1 MPKESKVEIAKRAG
15 RHLRGTIS
23 ETLGAHVS
31 HFGGDDLTLLKFHG
45 TYQQDDRDAR
55 RGRDEGQEKAFSF
68 MVRVALPAGA
78 LDAEQYLA
86 LEAIADRWAN
96 GTLRVTTRQG
106 FQFHGVLKDGLKA
119 TIAEVNHRLMTT
131 LAACGDVSRNVM
143 GCPAPMDDEAHAA
156 VRAAARGIAERLRP
170 ASRAYHEIWL
180 DGEKQ
185 VSTER
190 EEPFYGDVYLP
201 RKFKTGVALSTD
213 NCVDIWS
220 QDVGL
225 VAAVD
230 GRSIRGFTVLVGGG
244 LGMTHHK
251 ADTAARLAQPLGFV
265 APEHAVEAVRIVAAI
280 FRDYGNRADR
290 RHARL
295 KYLVAEWGMDRF
307 RTEFESRADFPL
319 GPAPDLTALPYH
331 DHLGRHRQPDGR
343 WFYGVFVQSGRIAD
357 GEHQRLKTALHEI
370 VRRLGPG
377 VRLTGQQNVLLT
389 DLDDAGVKT
398 VESILQ
404 GHGVTP
410 PEALSAS
417 RRFSMACPAL
427 PTCGLAVAESERAMP
442 EVLDQF
448 EAELDALGLRDEPLT
463 IRMTGCPNGCA
474 RPYTADIAFVG
485 RSLGLYNV
493 YVGGGLGGDRVV
505 DLFRADV
512 KFEELLEAVR
522 PLLLRW
528 ASERTGGEG
537 LSDFYQRLTG
547 RTDRRT
553 WITGREVPTAELVT
567 LTVGS

>member
-1 MPKESKVEIAKRAG
+1 MPKESKVEQAKRQG

-23 ETLGAHVS
+23 ETLVAEVT
-31 HFGGDDLTLLKFHG
+31 HFTGDDLTLLKFHG
-45 TYQQDDRDAR
+45 TYQQDDRDLR
-55 RGRDEGQEKAFSF
+55 RSRDEGAEKAFSF
-68 MVRVALPAGA
+68 MVRVALPAGT
-78 LDAEQYLA
+78 LDAGQYLT
-86 LEAIADRWAN
+86 LDEVADRYAN

-106 FQFHGVLKDGLKA
+106 FQFHGVLKHELKE
-119 TIAEVNHRLMTT
+119 TIAEVNRRLMTT

-143 GCPAPMDDEAHAA
+143 GCPAPVDDPAHAA
-156 VRAAARGIAERLRP
+156 VRAAARGIAEQLRP

-185 VSTER
+185 VSTE

-225 VAAVD
+225 VAIVD
-230 GRSIRGFTVLVGGG
+230 GRDVRGFNLLVGGG

-251 ADTAARLAQPLGFV
+251 ADTSARLAQPLGFV
-265 APEHAVEAVRIVAAI
+265 ETEHAVEAVRTVAAI

-295 KYLVAEWGMDRF
+295 KYLVAEWGMEKLRA
-307 RTEFESRADFPL
+307 EFESRVGVRLA
-319 GPAPDLTALPYH
+319 PAVELPALPYH
-331 DHLGRHRQPDGR
+331 DHLGRHRQPDGQ
-343 WFYGVFVQSGRIAD
+343 WFYGVFVQSGRITDTD
-357 GEHQRLKTALHEI
+357 GHRLKTALHEI
-370 VRRLGPG
+370 VTRFGPG

-389 DLDDAGVKT
+389 DLDDVAVKAT
-398 VESILQ
+398 ETILRD
-404 GHGVTP
+404 HGVTP
-410 PEALSAS
+410 PQELSAT

-442 EVLDQF
+442 EILDQI
-448 EAELDALGLRDEPLT
+448 EGELTALGLRDEPLT

-485 RSLGLYNV
+485 RSLGLYNI

-512 KFEELLEAVR
+512 RMGDLLDALR

-528 ASERTGGEG
+528 ASERWPGEG
-537 LSDFYQRLTG
+537 LSDFYQRLIG
-547 RTDRRT
+547 RAARRT
-553 WITGREVPTAELVT
+553 FITGREEPTADLVT